1 MAVAEQTVAALA
13 KQLKITVSRL
23 LSLLKEAG
31 IAVENEEDTLTPA
44 QKVALTKHMAAKKG
58 GEKKLS
64 LKTPAAKKPVTAE
77 KKSSEAAAKKPRAS
91 TKKTGEKKL
100 SPLEI
105 AKQMAEQQR
114 LAQGEAMRDNEAR
127 AREEA
132 QNAERQRAAEEE
144 ARRTRKEQEEKAAQ
158 DAEQARAK
166 AEEALATQ
174 LAEQEKQRKLREAED
189 AKRNAAEELRKQ
201 EEREKRSAKENEEL
215 ERQRQEALKD
225 VAKRE
230 NYEEEAESRFHIQSR
245 ERSAG
250 GGRERSGKRSGGRD
264 SDDRRS
270 GGASAGGR
278 GGKGGNKRERERKGG
293 KFEKPV
299 APVSREVRI
308 PETITVGEL
317 AQKMSV
323 KAGELIKIMMKLGSM
338 VTINQVLDQETAAL
352 VAEEMGHQY
361 ILIKEN
367 DLETQVMAEADEDA
381 GNIIQRAPVVT
392 IMGHVDHGKTSL
404 LDYIRKTKVV
414 AGEAGGITQHIGAY
428 RVQTPKGTIT
438 FLDTPGHAAFTAMRA
453 RGADATDIVILVV
466 AADDGV
472 MPQTIE
478 AIQHANAAKVPL
490 IVAVNKMDKPDADP
504 ERVKSELS
512 QHGVI
517 AEEWGGENLF
527 AYVSAKSGEGIDDL
541 LDKVL
546 IQAEVLELTAPST
559 GMGRGVVIE
568 SRLDRGRGSVATV
581 LVQSGV
587 VKKGDI
593 MLAGMEY
600 GRIRAML
607 DENGNELKEAGAS
620 TPVEILGLSGT
631 PNAGDEVVIV
641 ENERKA
647 REIANFRQGKF
658 KEIKIARQQKAKL
671 ENLFSNTGD
680 GEVHTV
686 NLMIKA
692 DVQGSVEALSDSL
705 LKLATDEV
713 KVNIIASGI
722 GGITESDVQL
732 AIASEAIIIA
742 FNVRADANAKKLAE
756 NEGVDLR
763 YYSIIYEAIDQVK
776 AAMQGML
783 SPEVRE
789 DIIGLAQ
796 VREVFRSS
804 KFGTVA
810 GCIVEDGVLKRNNP
824 IRVLR
829 NNVVIYEGALES
841 LRRFKDDVSEVRAG
855 TECGLGVKNYN
866 DVRIGDQIECYE
878 RVSIERTL
886 GCRKDKTAPAASA
899 NKCGATSPLPCRK
912 FSTTRTPRCCPS
924 LRCG

>member
-13 KQLKITVSRL
+13 KQLKITVNRL

-64 LKTPAAKKPVTAE
+64 LKTPAGAAKKPATAE

-264 SDDRRS
+264 SDERRS

-352 VAEEMGHQY
+352 
-361 ILIKEN
+361 
-367 DLETQVMAEADEDA
+367 
-381 GNIIQRAPVVT
+381 
-392 IMGHVDHGKTSL
+392 
-404 LDYIRKTKVV
+404 
-414 AGEAGGITQHIGAY
+414 
-428 RVQTPKGTIT
+428 
-438 FLDTPGHAAFTAMRA
+438 
-453 RGADATDIVILVV
+453 
-466 AADDGV
+466 
-472 MPQTIE
+472 
-478 AIQHANAAKVPL
+478 
-490 IVAVNKMDKPDADP
+490 VAVNKMDKPDADP

-886 GCRKDKTAPAASA
+886 
-899 NKCGATSPLPCRK
+899 
-912 FSTTRTPRCCPS
+912 
-924 LRCG
+924 

>member
-64 LKTPAAKKPVTAE
+64 LKTPASAAKKPATAE

-158 DAEQARAK
+158 DAEQERAK

-264 SDDRRS
+264 SDERRS

-367 DLETQVMAEADEDA
+367 DLEAQVMAEADEDA

-886 GCRKDKTAPAASA
+886 
-899 NKCGATSPLPCRK
+899 
-912 FSTTRTPRCCPS
+912 
-924 LRCG
+924 

>member
-64 LKTPAAKKPVTAE
+64 LKTPASAAKKPATAE

-264 SDDRRS
+264 SDERRS

-323 KAGELIKIMMKLGSM
+323 KAGELIKVMMKLGSM

-367 DLETQVMAEADEDA
+367 DLEAQVMAEADEDA

-789 DIIGLAQ
+789 EIIGLAQ

-886 GCRKDKTAPAASA
+886 
-899 NKCGATSPLPCRK
+899 
-912 FSTTRTPRCCPS
+912 
-924 LRCG
+924 

>member
-64 LKTPAAKKPVTAE
+64 LKTPAAKKPATAE

-91 TKKTGEKKL
+91 AKKTGEKKL

-789 DIIGLAQ
+789 EIIGLAE

-886 GCRKDKTAPAASA
+886 
-899 NKCGATSPLPCRK
+899 
-912 FSTTRTPRCCPS
+912 
-924 LRCG
+924 

>member
-64 LKTPAAKKPVTAE
+64 LKTPAAKKPATAE
-77 KKSSEAAAKKPRAS
+77 KKSSEAAVKKPRAS

-250 GGRERSGKRSGGRD
+250 GGRERSGKRGGGRD
-264 SDDRRS
+264 SDERRS

-886 GCRKDKTAPAASA
+886 
-899 NKCGATSPLPCRK
+899 
-912 FSTTRTPRCCPS
+912 
-924 LRCG
+924 

>member
-64 LKTPAAKKPVTAE
+64 LKTPAAKKPATAE

-367 DLETQVMAEADEDA
+367 DLEAQVMAEADEDA

-789 DIIGLAQ
+789 EIIGLAE

-886 GCRKDKTAPAASA
+886 
-899 NKCGATSPLPCRK
+899 
-912 FSTTRTPRCCPS
+912 
-924 LRCG
+924 

>member
-64 LKTPAAKKPVTAE
+64 LKTPAAKKPATAE

-278 GGKGGNKRERERKGG
+278 GGKGGNKRERKGG

-789 DIIGLAQ
+789 EIIGLAE

-886 GCRKDKTAPAASA
+886 
-899 NKCGATSPLPCRK
+899 
-912 FSTTRTPRCCPS
+912 
-924 LRCG
+924 

>member
-13 KQLKITVSRL
+13 KQLKIPVNRL

-31 IAVENEEDTLTPA
+31 VTVAGEEDTLTPA
-44 QKVALTKHMAAKKG
+44 QKVALTKHMAAKKS

-64 LKTPAAKKPVTAE
+64 LKNPAGAAKKTAGE
-77 KKSSEAAAKKPRAS
+77 KKSGETAAKKPRAAA
-91 TKKTGEKKL
+91 KKSGEKKL
-100 SPLEI
+100 SPREI
-105 AKQMAEQQR
+105 AQQMAEQQR
-114 LAQGEAMRDNEAR
+114 LAQGEAMRDSEAR

-132 QNAERQRAAEEE
+132 EHAERQRVAEEE
-144 ARRTRKEQEEKAAQ
+144 ARRLRKEQEEKAAL
-158 DAEQARAK
+158 DAEQARQK
-166 AEEALATQ
+166 AEAALAAQ

-189 AKRNAAEELRKQ
+189 AKRNAAEEVRKQ
-201 EEREKRSAKENEEL
+201 EEREKRAAKENEEL
-215 ERQRQEALKD
+215 ERQRQEALLD

-230 NYEEEAESRFHIQSR
+230 NYEEEAETRFHIQSR
-245 ERSAG
+245 ERGAG
-250 GGRERSGKRSGGRD
+250 GGGRNERGGKRGGGRD

-270 GGASAGGR
+270 GAGSR
-278 GGKGGNKRERERKGG
+278 GGKGGNKRERKGG

-323 KAGELIKIMMKLGSM
+323 KAGELIKVMMKLGSM

-367 DLETQVMAEADEDA
+367 DLEAQVMAEADEDA

-490 IVAVNKMDKPDADP
+490 IVAVNKIDKPDADP

-671 ENLFSNTGD
+671 ENLFSSAAE

-789 DIIGLAQ
+789 DIIGLAE

-878 RVSIERTL
+878 RVSVERTL
-886 GCRKDKTAPAASA
+886 
-899 NKCGATSPLPCRK
+899 
-912 FSTTRTPRCCPS
+912 
-924 LRCG
+924 

>member
-64 LKTPAAKKPVTAE
+64 LKTPASAAKKPATAE

-250 GGRERSGKRSGGRD
+250 GGRERSGKRGGGRD
-264 SDDRRS
+264 SDERRS

-886 GCRKDKTAPAASA
+886 
-899 NKCGATSPLPCRK
+899 
-912 FSTTRTPRCCPS
+912 
-924 LRCG
+924 

>member
-13 KQLKITVSRL
+13 KQLKISVSRL

-64 LKTPAAKKPVTAE
+64 LKTPAGAAKKPATAE

-841 LRRFKDDVSEVRAG
+841 LRRFKDDVGEVRAG

-878 RVSIERTL
+878 RVSVERTL
-886 GCRKDKTAPAASA
+886 
-899 NKCGATSPLPCRK
+899 
-912 FSTTRTPRCCPS
+912 
-924 LRCG
+924 

>member
-64 LKTPAAKKPVTAE
+64 LKTPASAAKKPATAE
-77 KKSSEAAAKKPRAS
+77 KKSGEAAAKKPRAS

-789 DIIGLAQ
+789 DIIGLAE

-886 GCRKDKTAPAASA
+886 
-899 NKCGATSPLPCRK
+899 
-912 FSTTRTPRCCPS
+912 
-924 LRCG
+924 

>member
-13 KQLKITVSRL
+13 KQLKIPVNRL

-31 IAVENEEDTLTPA
+31 VTVAGEEDTLTPA
-44 QKVALTKHMAAKKG
+44 QKVALTKHMAAKKS

-64 LKTPAAKKPVTAE
+64 LKNPAGAAKKTTGE
-77 KKSSEAAAKKPRAS
+77 KKSGETAAKKPRAAA
-91 TKKTGEKKL
+91 KKSGEKKL
-100 SPLEI
+100 SPREI
-105 AKQMAEQQR
+105 AQQMAEQQR
-114 LAQGEAMRDNEAR
+114 LAQGEAMRDSEAR

-132 QNAERQRAAEEE
+132 EHAERQRVAEEE
-144 ARRTRKEQEEKAAQ
+144 ARRLRKEQEEKAAL
-158 DAEQARAK
+158 DAEQARQK
-166 AEEALATQ
+166 AEEALAAQ
-174 LAEQEKQRKLREAED
+174 LAEQEKQRKIREAED
-189 AKRNAAEELRKQ
+189 AKRNAAEEVRKQ
-201 EEREKRSAKENEEL
+201 EEREKRAAKENEEL
-215 ERQRQEALKD
+215 ERQRQEALLD

-230 NYEEEAESRFHIQSR
+230 NYEEEAETRFHIQSR
-245 ERSAG
+245 ERGAG
-250 GGRERSGKRSGGRD
+250 GGGRNERGGGKRGGGRD

-270 GGASAGGR
+270 GAGSR
-278 GGKGGNKRERERKGG
+278 GGKGGNKRERKGG

-323 KAGELIKIMMKLGSM
+323 KAGELIKVMMKLGSM

-367 DLETQVMAEADEDA
+367 DLEAQVMAEADEDA

-607 DENGNELKEAGAS
+607 NENGNELKEAGAS

-671 ENLFSNTGD
+671 ENLFSSAAE

-789 DIIGLAQ
+789 DIIGLAE

-878 RVSIERTL
+878 RVSVERTL
-886 GCRKDKTAPAASA
+886 
-899 NKCGATSPLPCRK
+899 
-912 FSTTRTPRCCPS
+912 
-924 LRCG
+924 

>member
-64 LKTPAAKKPVTAE
+64 LKTPASAAKKPATAE
-77 KKSSEAAAKKPRAS
+77 KKSGEAAAKKPRAS

-230 NYEEEAESRFHIQSR
+230 NYEEEAESRFHIQAR
-245 ERSAG
+245 ERGAG
-250 GGRERSGKRSGGRD
+250 GGRGERSGKRSGGRD
-264 SDDRRS
+264 GDDRRS
-270 GGASAGGR
+270 GGASAGSR

-323 KAGELIKIMMKLGSM
+323 KAGELIKVMMKLGSM
-338 VTINQVLDQETAAL
+338 VTINQLLDQETAAL

-367 DLETQVMAEADEDA
+367 DLEAQVMAEADEDA

-886 GCRKDKTAPAASA
+886 
-899 NKCGATSPLPCRK
+899 
-912 FSTTRTPRCCPS
+912 
-924 LRCG
+924 

>member
-13 KQLKITVSRL
+13 KQLKIPVNRL

-31 IAVENEEDTLTPA
+31 VTVAGEEDTLTPA
-44 QKVALTKHMAAKKG
+44 QKVALTKHMAAKKS

-64 LKTPAAKKPVTAE
+64 LKNPAGAAKKTAGE
-77 KKSSEAAAKKPRAS
+77 KKSGETAAKKPRAAA
-91 TKKTGEKKL
+91 KKSGEKKL
-100 SPLEI
+100 SPREI
-105 AKQMAEQQR
+105 AQQMAEQQR
-114 LAQGEAMRDNEAR
+114 LAQGEAMRDSEAR

-132 QNAERQRAAEEE
+132 EHAERQRVAEEE
-144 ARRTRKEQEEKAAQ
+144 ARRLRKEQEEKAAL
-158 DAEQARAK
+158 DAEQARQK
-166 AEEALATQ
+166 AEAALAAQ

-189 AKRNAAEELRKQ
+189 AKRNAAEEVRKQ
-201 EEREKRSAKENEEL
+201 EEREKRAAKENEEL
-215 ERQRQEALKD
+215 ERQRQEALLD

-230 NYEEEAESRFHIQSR
+230 NYEEEAETRFHIQSR
-245 ERSAG
+245 ERGAG
-250 GGRERSGKRSGGRD
+250 GGGRNERGGKRGGGRGEG
-264 SDDRRS
+264 DDRRS
-270 GGASAGGR
+270 GGANRG
-278 GGKGGNKRERERKGG
+278 GGKGGNKRERKGG

-323 KAGELIKIMMKLGSM
+323 KAGELIKVMMKLGSM

-367 DLETQVMAEADEDA
+367 DLEAQVMAEADEDA

-490 IVAVNKMDKPDADP
+490 IVAVNKIDKPDADP

-671 ENLFSNTGD
+671 ENLFSSAAE

-789 DIIGLAQ
+789 DIIGLAE

-886 GCRKDKTAPAASA
+886 
-899 NKCGATSPLPCRK
+899 
-912 FSTTRTPRCCPS
+912 
-924 LRCG
+924 

>member
-13 KQLKITVSRL
+13 KQLKIPVNRL

-31 IAVENEEDTLTPA
+31 VTVAGEEDTLTPA
-44 QKVALTKHMAAKKG
+44 QKVALTKHMAAKKS

-64 LKTPAAKKPVTAE
+64 LKNPAGAAKKTAGE
-77 KKSSEAAAKKPRAS
+77 KKSGETAAKKPRAAA
-91 TKKTGEKKL
+91 KKSGEKKL
-100 SPLEI
+100 SPREI
-105 AKQMAEQQR
+105 AQQMAEQQR
-114 LAQGEAMRDNEAR
+114 LAQGEAMRDSEAR

-144 ARRTRKEQEEKAAQ
+144 ARRLRKEQEEKAAL
-158 DAEQARAK
+158 DAEQARQK
-166 AEEALATQ
+166 AEAALATQ

-189 AKRNAAEELRKQ
+189 AKRNAAEEVRKQ
-201 EEREKRSAKENEEL
+201 EEREKRAAKENEEL
-215 ERQRQEALKD
+215 ERQRREALLD

-230 NYEEEAESRFHIQSR
+230 NYEEEAETRFHIQSR
-245 ERSAG
+245 ERGAG
-250 GGRERSGKRSGGRD
+250 GGGRNERGGKRGGGGRD

-270 GGASAGGR
+270 GTGSR
-278 GGKGGNKRERERKGG
+278 GGKGGNKRERKGG

-323 KAGELIKIMMKLGSM
+323 KAGELIKVMMKLGSM

-367 DLETQVMAEADEDA
+367 DLEAQVMAEADEDA

-490 IVAVNKMDKPDADP
+490 IVAVNKIDKPDADP

-671 ENLFSNTGD
+671 ENLFSSAAE

-789 DIIGLAQ
+789 DIIGLAE

-878 RVSIERTL
+878 RVSVERTL
-886 GCRKDKTAPAASA
+886 
-899 NKCGATSPLPCRK
+899 
-912 FSTTRTPRCCPS
+912 
-924 LRCG
+924 

>member
-13 KQLKITVSRL
+13 KQLKIPVNRL

-31 IAVENEEDTLTPA
+31 VTVAGEEDTLTPA
-44 QKVALTKHMAAKKG
+44 QKVALTKHMAAKKS

-64 LKTPAAKKPVTAE
+64 LKNPAGAAKKTAGE
-77 KKSSEAAAKKPRAS
+77 KKSGETAAKKPRAAA
-91 TKKTGEKKL
+91 KKSGEKKL
-100 SPLEI
+100 SPREI
-105 AKQMAEQQR
+105 AQQMAEQQR
-114 LAQGEAMRDNEAR
+114 LAQGEAMRDSEAR

-132 QNAERQRAAEEE
+132 EHAERQRVAEEE
-144 ARRTRKEQEEKAAQ
+144 ARRLRKEQEEKAAL
-158 DAEQARAK
+158 DAEQARQK
-166 AEEALATQ
+166 AEEALAAQ

-189 AKRNAAEELRKQ
+189 AKRNAAEEVRKQ
-201 EEREKRSAKENEEL
+201 QEREKRAAKENEEL
-215 ERQRQEALKD
+215 ERQRQEALRD

-230 NYEEEAESRFHIQSR
+230 DYEEEAESRFHIQSR
-245 ERSAG
+245 ERG
-250 GGRERSGKRSGGRD
+250 TGTGGRGERGGKRSGGRGD

-270 GGASAGGR
+270 SGAGSR
-278 GGKGGNKRERERKGG
+278 GGKGGNKRERKGG

-323 KAGELIKIMMKLGSM
+323 KAGELIKVMMKLGSM

-367 DLETQVMAEADEDA
+367 DLEAQVMAEADEDA

-490 IVAVNKMDKPDADP
+490 IVAVNKIDKPDADP

-671 ENLFSNTGD
+671 ENLFSSAAE

-789 DIIGLAQ
+789 DIIGMAE

-886 GCRKDKTAPAASA
+886 
-899 NKCGATSPLPCRK
+899 
-912 FSTTRTPRCCPS
+912 
-924 LRCG
+924 

>member
-64 LKTPAAKKPVTAE
+64 LKTPASAAKKPATAE
-77 KKSSEAAAKKPRAS
+77 KKSGEAAAKKPRAS

-230 NYEEEAESRFHIQSR
+230 NYEEEAESRFHIQAR
-245 ERSAG
+245 ERGAG
-250 GGRERSGKRSGGRD
+250 GGRGERSGKRSGGRD
-264 SDDRRS
+264 GDDRRS
-270 GGASAGGR
+270 GGASAGSR

-367 DLETQVMAEADEDA
+367 DLEAQVMAEADEDA

-886 GCRKDKTAPAASA
+886 
-899 NKCGATSPLPCRK
+899 
-912 FSTTRTPRCCPS
+912 
-924 LRCG
+924 

>member
-64 LKTPAAKKPVTAE
+64 LKTPASAAKKPATAE

-264 SDDRRS
+264 SDERRS

-886 GCRKDKTAPAASA
+886 
-899 NKCGATSPLPCRK
+899 
-912 FSTTRTPRCCPS
+912 
-924 LRCG
+924 

>member
-64 LKTPAAKKPVTAE
+64 LKTPAAKKPATAE

-367 DLETQVMAEADEDA
+367 DLEAQVMAEADEDA

-886 GCRKDKTAPAASA
+886 
-899 NKCGATSPLPCRK
+899 
-912 FSTTRTPRCCPS
+912 
-924 LRCG
+924 

>member
-64 LKTPAAKKPVTAE
+64 LKTPASAAKKPATAE

-789 DIIGLAQ
+789 DIIGLAE

-886 GCRKDKTAPAASA
+886 
-899 NKCGATSPLPCRK
+899 
-912 FSTTRTPRCCPS
+912 
-924 LRCG
+924 

>member
-13 KQLKITVSRL
+13 KQLKISVSRL

-64 LKTPAAKKPVTAE
+64 LKTPAAKKPATAE

-91 TKKTGEKKL
+91 AKKTGEKKL

-215 ERQRQEALKD
+215 ERQRQEALLD

-230 NYEEEAESRFHIQSR
+230 NYEEEAETRFHIQSR

-250 GGRERSGKRSGGRD
+250 GGRERSGKRGGGRD
-264 SDDRRS
+264 SDERRS

-278 GGKGGNKRERERKGG
+278 GGKGGNKRERKGG

-789 DIIGLAQ
+789 EIIGLAQ

-886 GCRKDKTAPAASA
+886 
-899 NKCGATSPLPCRK
+899 
-912 FSTTRTPRCCPS
+912 
-924 LRCG
+924 

>member
-64 LKTPAAKKPVTAE
+64 LKTPAAKKPATAE

-91 TKKTGEKKL
+91 AKKTGEKKL

-250 GGRERSGKRSGGRD
+250 GGRERSGKRGGGRD

-367 DLETQVMAEADEDA
+367 DLEAQVMAEADEDA

-886 GCRKDKTAPAASA
+886 
-899 NKCGATSPLPCRK
+899 
-912 FSTTRTPRCCPS
+912 
-924 LRCG
+924 

>member
-64 LKTPAAKKPVTAE
+64 LKTPAGAAKKPATAE

-367 DLETQVMAEADEDA
+367 DLEAQVMAEADEDA

-490 IVAVNKMDKPDADP
+490 IVAVNKIDKPDADP

-671 ENLFSNTGD
+671 ENLFSSAAE

-886 GCRKDKTAPAASA
+886 
-899 NKCGATSPLPCRK
+899 
-912 FSTTRTPRCCPS
+912 
-924 LRCG
+924 

>member
-64 LKTPAAKKPVTAE
+64 LKTPASAAKKPATAE

-250 GGRERSGKRSGGRD
+250 GGRERSGKRGGGRD
-264 SDDRRS
+264 SDERRS

-789 DIIGLAQ
+789 EIIGLAE

-886 GCRKDKTAPAASA
+886 
-899 NKCGATSPLPCRK
+899 
-912 FSTTRTPRCCPS
+912 
-924 LRCG
+924 

>member
-1 MAVAEQTVAALA
+1 
-13 KQLKITVSRL
+13 
-23 LSLLKEAG
+23 
-31 IAVENEEDTLTPA
+31 
-44 QKVALTKHMAAKKG
+44 
-58 GEKKLS
+58 
-64 LKTPAAKKPVTAE
+64 
-77 KKSSEAAAKKPRAS
+77 
-91 TKKTGEKKL
+91 
-100 SPLEI
+100 
-105 AKQMAEQQR
+105 
-114 LAQGEAMRDNEAR
+114 
-127 AREEA
+127 
-132 QNAERQRAAEEE
+132 
-144 ARRTRKEQEEKAAQ
+144 
-158 DAEQARAK
+158 
-166 AEEALATQ
+166 
-174 LAEQEKQRKLREAED
+174 
-189 AKRNAAEELRKQ
+189 RNAAEELRKQ

-245 ERSAG
+245 ERNAG
-250 GGRERSGKRSGGRD
+250 GGRERSGKRGGGRD
-264 SDDRRS
+264 SDERRS

-278 GGKGGNKRERERKGG
+278 GGKSGNKRERERKGG

-323 KAGELIKIMMKLGSM
+323 KAGELIKVMMKLGSM

-886 GCRKDKTAPAASA
+886 
-899 NKCGATSPLPCRK
+899 
-912 FSTTRTPRCCPS
+912 
-924 LRCG
+924 

>member
-64 LKTPAAKKPVTAE
+64 LKTPASAAKKSATAE
-77 KKSSEAAAKKPRAS
+77 KKSGEAAAKKPRAS

-201 EEREKRSAKENEEL
+201 EEREKRAAKENEEL
-215 ERQRQEALKD
+215 ERQRQEALLD

-230 NYEEEAESRFHIQSR
+230 NYEEEAETRFHIQSR
-245 ERSAG
+245 ERGAG
-250 GGRERSGKRSGGRD
+250 GGGRNERGGKRGGGGRD

-270 GGASAGGR
+270 GAGSR

-323 KAGELIKIMMKLGSM
+323 KAGELIKVMMKLGSM
-338 VTINQVLDQETAAL
+338 VTINQLLDQETAAL

-361 ILIKEN
+361 VLLKEN
-367 DLETQVMAEADEDA
+367 DLEAQVMAEADEDA

-490 IVAVNKMDKPDADP
+490 IVAVNKIDKPDADP

-878 RVSIERTL
+878 RVSVERTL
-886 GCRKDKTAPAASA
+886 
-899 NKCGATSPLPCRK
+899 
-912 FSTTRTPRCCPS
+912 
-924 LRCG
+924 

>member
-64 LKTPAAKKPVTAE
+64 LKTPAGAAKKPATAE

-250 GGRERSGKRSGGRD
+250 GGRERSGKRGGGRD
-264 SDDRRS
+264 SDERRS

-278 GGKGGNKRERERKGG
+278 GSKSGNKRERERKGG

-878 RVSIERTL
+878 RVSVERTL
-886 GCRKDKTAPAASA
+886 
-899 NKCGATSPLPCRK
+899 
-912 FSTTRTPRCCPS
+912 
-924 LRCG
+924 

>member
-64 LKTPAAKKPVTAE
+64 LKTPAAKKPATAE

-91 TKKTGEKKL
+91 AKKTGEKKL

-886 GCRKDKTAPAASA
+886 
-899 NKCGATSPLPCRK
+899 
-912 FSTTRTPRCCPS
+912 
-924 LRCG
+924 

>member
-64 LKTPAAKKPVTAE
+64 LKTPAGAAKKPATAE

-230 NYEEEAESRFHIQSR
+230 NYEEEAESRFHIQAR
-245 ERSAG
+245 ERGAG
-250 GGRERSGKRSGGRD
+250 GGRGERSGKRSGGRD
-264 SDDRRS
+264 GDDRRS
-270 GGASAGGR
+270 GGASAGSR

-323 KAGELIKIMMKLGSM
+323 KAGELIKVMMKLGSM
-338 VTINQVLDQETAAL
+338 VTINQLLDQETAAL

-361 ILIKEN
+361 VLLKEN
-367 DLETQVMAEADEDA
+367 DLEAQVMAEADEDA

-671 ENLFSNTGD
+671 ENLFNNTGD

-878 RVSIERTL
+878 RVSVERTL
-886 GCRKDKTAPAASA
+886 
-899 NKCGATSPLPCRK
+899 
-912 FSTTRTPRCCPS
+912 
-924 LRCG
+924 

>member
-64 LKTPAAKKPVTAE
+64 LKTPAGAAKKPATAE
-77 KKSSEAAAKKPRAS
+77 KKSSEAAVKKPRAS

-264 SDDRRS
+264 SDERRS

-776 AAMQGML
+776 AAMQGLL

-886 GCRKDKTAPAASA
+886 
-899 NKCGATSPLPCRK
+899 
-912 FSTTRTPRCCPS
+912 
-924 LRCG
+924 

>member
-64 LKTPAAKKPVTAE
+64 LKTPASAAKKPATAE

-264 SDDRRS
+264 SDERRS

-789 DIIGLAQ
+789 EIIGLAQ

-886 GCRKDKTAPAASA
+886 
-899 NKCGATSPLPCRK
+899 
-912 FSTTRTPRCCPS
+912 
-924 LRCG
+924 

>member
-13 KQLKITVSRL
+13 KQLKISVSRL

-64 LKTPAAKKPVTAE
+64 LKTPASAAKKPATAE

-886 GCRKDKTAPAASA
+886 
-899 NKCGATSPLPCRK
+899 
-912 FSTTRTPRCCPS
+912 
-924 LRCG
+924 

>member
-1 MAVAEQTVAALA
+1 M
-13 KQLKITVSRL
+13 
-23 LSLLKEAG
+23 
-31 IAVENEEDTLTPA
+31 
-44 QKVALTKHMAAKKG
+44 
-58 GEKKLS
+58 
-64 LKTPAAKKPVTAE
+64 
-77 KKSSEAAAKKPRAS
+77 
-91 TKKTGEKKL
+91 
-100 SPLEI
+100 
-105 AKQMAEQQR
+105 
-114 LAQGEAMRDNEAR
+114 
-127 AREEA
+127 
-132 QNAERQRAAEEE
+132 
-144 ARRTRKEQEEKAAQ
+144 
-158 DAEQARAK
+158 
-166 AEEALATQ
+166 
-174 LAEQEKQRKLREAED
+174 
-189 AKRNAAEELRKQ
+189 
-201 EEREKRSAKENEEL
+201 
-215 ERQRQEALKD
+215 
-225 VAKRE
+225 
-230 NYEEEAESRFHIQSR
+230 
-245 ERSAG
+245 
-250 GGRERSGKRSGGRD
+250 
-264 SDDRRS
+264 
-270 GGASAGGR
+270 
-278 GGKGGNKRERERKGG
+278 
-293 KFEKPV
+293 
-299 APVSREVRI
+299 
-308 PETITVGEL
+308 
-317 AQKMSV
+317 
-323 KAGELIKIMMKLGSM
+323 
-338 VTINQVLDQETAAL
+338 
-352 VAEEMGHQY
+352 
-361 ILIKEN
+361 
-367 DLETQVMAEADEDA
+367 
-381 GNIIQRAPVVT
+381 
-392 IMGHVDHGKTSL
+392 
-404 LDYIRKTKVV
+404 
-414 AGEAGGITQHIGAY
+414 
-428 RVQTPKGTIT
+428 
-438 FLDTPGHAAFTAMRA
+438 
-453 RGADATDIVILVV
+453 
-466 AADDGV
+466 
-472 MPQTIE
+472 
-478 AIQHANAAKVPL
+478 
-490 IVAVNKMDKPDADP
+490 
-504 ERVKSELS
+504 
-512 QHGVI
+512 
-517 AEEWGGENLF
+517 
-527 AYVSAKSGEGIDDL
+527 
-541 LDKVL
+541 
-546 IQAEVLELTAPST
+546 LELTAPST

-789 DIIGLAQ
+789 DIIGLAE

-886 GCRKDKTAPAASA
+886 
-899 NKCGATSPLPCRK
+899 
-912 FSTTRTPRCCPS
+912 
-924 LRCG
+924 

>member
-13 KQLKITVSRL
+13 KQLKIPVNRL

-31 IAVENEEDTLTPA
+31 VTVAGEEDTLTPA
-44 QKVALTKHMAAKKG
+44 QKVALTKHMAAKKS

-64 LKTPAAKKPVTAE
+64 LKNPAGAAKKTAGE
-77 KKSSEAAAKKPRAS
+77 KKSGETAAKKPRAAA
-91 TKKTGEKKL
+91 KKSGEKKL
-100 SPLEI
+100 SPREI
-105 AKQMAEQQR
+105 AQQMAEQQR
-114 LAQGEAMRDNEAR
+114 LAQGEAMRDSEAR

-132 QNAERQRAAEEE
+132 EHAERQRVAEEE
-144 ARRTRKEQEEKAAQ
+144 ARRLRKEQEEKAAL
-158 DAEQARAK
+158 DAEQARQK
-166 AEEALATQ
+166 AEEALAAQ
-174 LAEQEKQRKLREAED
+174 LAEQEKQRKIREAED
-189 AKRNAAEELRKQ
+189 AKRNAAEEVRKQ
-201 EEREKRSAKENEEL
+201 EEREKRAAKENEEL
-215 ERQRQEALKD
+215 ERQRQEALLD

-230 NYEEEAESRFHIQSR
+230 NYEEEAETRFHIQSR
-245 ERSAG
+245 ERGAG
-250 GGRERSGKRSGGRD
+250 GGGRNERGGKRGGGRD

-270 GGASAGGR
+270 GAGSR
-278 GGKGGNKRERERKGG
+278 GGKGGNKRERKGG

-323 KAGELIKIMMKLGSM
+323 KAGELIKVMMKLGSM

-367 DLETQVMAEADEDA
+367 DLEAQVMAEADEDA

-789 DIIGLAQ
+789 DIIGLAE

-878 RVSIERTL
+878 RVSVERTL
-886 GCRKDKTAPAASA
+886 
-899 NKCGATSPLPCRK
+899 
-912 FSTTRTPRCCPS
+912 
-924 LRCG
+924 

>member
-64 LKTPAAKKPVTAE
+64 LKTPAAKKPATAE

-367 DLETQVMAEADEDA
+367 DLEAQVMAEADEDA

-546 IQAEVLELTAPST
+546 IQAEMLELTAPST

-886 GCRKDKTAPAASA
+886 
-899 NKCGATSPLPCRK
+899 
-912 FSTTRTPRCCPS
+912 
-924 LRCG
+924 